1 MPGPG
6 GAVQAHTLPSAQDC
20 LQGIQSFLRVHRN
33 IVSTLIGLGLA
44 FTVAL
49 TAPAAPT
56 PRVLGTRR
64 DRPAQGA
71 GRSRPG
77 GDRASLTPFP
87 GGW

>member
-1 MPGPG
+1 MPGSG
-6 GAVQAHTLPSAQDC
+6 GAVRAHTLPSAQDC
-20 LQGIQSFLRVHRN
+20 LRGIQSFLRVHGN

-49 TAPAAPT
+49 TTPAAPT

-64 DRPAQGA
+64 ARPAQGA

-77 GDRASLTPFP
+77 GDRTSLSPFP
-87 GGW
+87 GGQ